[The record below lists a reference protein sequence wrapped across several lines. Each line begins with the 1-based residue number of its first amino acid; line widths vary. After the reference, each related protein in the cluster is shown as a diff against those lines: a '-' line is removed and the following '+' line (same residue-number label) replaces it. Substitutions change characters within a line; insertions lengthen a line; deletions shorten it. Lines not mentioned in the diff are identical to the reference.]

1 MHDTS
6 RTNDCDLRGLFQRVS
21 AGTDLTVNEAKGVF
35 GRIMAGQ
42 LNEAVI
48 GALLGVVLTK
58 AECVDELV
66 GAAPCCDPNPKRER
80 GVLAGR
86 RRSGFG
92 LFRGLRSRDGET
104 VTHPLWSIRGMRER
118 RHDPL

>member
-6 RTNDCDLRGLFQRVS
+6 RANDPDLRGLFQRLA

-35 GRIMAGQ
+35 ERIMARQ
-42 LNEAVI
+42 LSEAVI
-48 GALLGVVLTK
+48 GALLSALLAKGER
-58 AECVDELV
+58 ADELV

-80 GVLAGR
+80 GVLAR
-86 RRSGFG
+86 RWRSGFG